1 MLIVGER
8 INTSR
13 KAVNEAVEKRDAAYI
28 TGDVQKQAKA
38 GANYIDVNAG
48 SRIGTEMEDL
58 TWLIEVAEAAVE
70 VPLSLD
76 SPDPKVLQAFIKKVK
91 KRPMVNSTTAEKD
104 RFEAM

>member
-1 MLIVGER
+1 MLIIGER

-13 KAVNEAVEKRDAAYI
+13 KAVNEAVEKRDAVYI
-28 TGDVQKQAKA
+28 TDDVQKQAKA

-58 TWLIEVAEAAVE
+58 SWLIEVAEAAVE

-76 SPDPKVLQAFIKKVK
+76 SPDPKVLMALI
-91 KRPMVNSTTAEKD
+91 
-104 RFEAM
+104 